1 VNYPP
6 YLRRKIFYGGK
17 RMTPKAKFVFTRIEG
32 TATRYALSEH
42 TGIEIPRFPA
52 VWTEGPRAGQK
63 YIGLRDTC
71 DRRIIYSCRKY
82 GDLTLELEKARM
94 VTAFSLSERYP
105 TKAYGDF
112 AGGALL
118 IEIPQDK
125 STITLYFYPGM
136 KPMRQALF
144 REWAAG
150 KLDMSVKI
158 PIMIK
163 ERKGIDP
170 ESVRS
175 GSVI

>member
-1 VNYPP
+1 
-6 YLRRKIFYGGK
+6 
-17 RMTPKAKFVFTRIEG
+17 MTPKAIIVITRIEG
-32 TATRYALSEH
+32 TATRYDLSEH

-52 VWTEGPRAGQK
+52 VWTEGQRAGQK

-71 DRRIIYSCRKY
+71 DRRVYCNCRKY
-82 GDLTLELEKARM
+82 GDLTLELEKAHM

-125 STITLYFYPGM
+125 SSITLYFYPDM

-150 KLDMSVKI
+150 KLDMAVKVPGI
-158 PIMIK
+158 IK

-170 ESVRS
+170 ELVNMKRC
-175 GSVI
+175 V